1 MFRLIANLLTN
12 NNFRESIGNEVEVAS
27 KGESGIESD
36 DMILDLSKSR
46 LRKIKEYETK
56 RRETTTS
63 MKKRNLPTNASTNS
77 TLINYEYHPII
88 TFFNDY

>member
-1 MFRLIANLLTN
+1 M
-12 NNFRESIGNEVEVAS
+12 EVSS

-56 RRETTTS
+56 RRETTK
-63 MKKRNLPTNASTNS
+63 MKNVPTNARTNS
-77 TLINYEYHPII
+77 SLINYDYHPIF

>member
-1 MFRLIANLLTN
+1 M
-12 NNFRESIGNEVEVAS
+12 EVAS

-46 LRKIKEYETK
+46 LRNIKEYETK
-56 RRETTTS
+56 RRETAA
-63 MKKRNLPTNASTNS
+63 MKKKRVPTNASKNS
-77 TLINYEYHPII
+77 SLINYDYHPII